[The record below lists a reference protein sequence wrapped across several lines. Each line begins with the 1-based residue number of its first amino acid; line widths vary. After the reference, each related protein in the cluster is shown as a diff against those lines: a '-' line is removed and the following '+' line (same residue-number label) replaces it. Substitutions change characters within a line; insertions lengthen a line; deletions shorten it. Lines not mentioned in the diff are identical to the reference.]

1 MSTIQL
7 ELPEPIRQFVDEQ
20 VAKEGFGGPG
30 DYIQSILRDLQLR
43 KAQEDLDAA
52 LLQGLDS
59 PARELRSE
67 EWADMRRE
75 ALQRI
80 TSVTTR

>member
-7 ELPEPIRQFVDEQ
+7 DLPEPIRQFVDEQ

-30 DYIQSILRDLQLR
+30 DYIQSILRDLQKR
-43 KAQEDLDAA
+43 KAQEDVEAA

-75 ALQRI
+75 ALQRVSSEM
-80 TSVTTR
+80 TQ